1 MASLERH
8 NSSYCFGRQSWLVGF
23 VLFCFLVVVVFWMG
37 KSLLLL
43 LKTEHLSKSKCSSLQ
58 SNCREADLG
67 AMVLS
72 FTSLNKQYLVASW
85 SPTWAWLSFQF
96 LIINLTHIF
105 FWLLS
110 KCLLMLMKIL
120 LLASREFL
128 SAFRGTWTKIIPDA
142 LRRKHVGG
150 KDFPT

>member
-8 NSSYCFGRQSWLVGF
+8 YSSCCFGRQSWLVGF

-67 AMVLS
+67 AMVL
-72 FTSLNKQYLVASW
+72 
-85 SPTWAWLSFQF
+85 
-96 LIINLTHIF
+96 
-105 FWLLS
+105 LLPEVQPGPGS
-110 KCLLMLMKIL
+110 V
-120 LLASREFL
+120 FN
-128 SAFRGTWTKIIPDA
+128 F
-142 LRRKHVGG
+142 
-150 KDFPT
+150 